1 MQQPYI
7 IETDR
12 LLLRPWQAED
22 LPTLIEINKDPR
34 VMEHFLSTRD
44 AAESTSN
51 FQLMQQHFDEH
62 GFGLNAAVI
71 KSTQECIGFVGLAKI
86 AAPYPMAPC
95 VEIGWRL
102 NYNHWDKGYAT
113 EGAKAALADGFTRLN
128 LAEIVAFT
136 IPLNT
141 RSRRVMEKLGMN
153 HDPKDNFKHPK
164 IPADHPRCLQL
175 LYRLSKDE
183 WLKL

>member
-7 IETDR
+7 IDTDR
-12 LLLRPWQAED
+12 LILRPWQAED
-22 LPTLIEINKDPR
+22 LPLFIELNQDPR
-34 VMEHFLSTRD
+34 VMEHFFSGKTKEEAVDYYKRIQ
-44 AAESTSN
+44 A
-51 FQLMQQHFDEH
+51 HFTEH
-62 GFGLNAAVI
+62 GFGLNAAVL

-102 NYNHWDKGYAT
+102 GYNHWGKGYAT
-113 EGAKAALADGFTRLN
+113 EGAKAALTDGFTRLS

-141 RSRRVMEKLGMN
+141 RSRRVMEKLGMH
-153 HDPKDNFKHPK
+153 HDPKDNFQHPK
-164 IPADHPRCLQL
+164 IPAGHPRCLQL